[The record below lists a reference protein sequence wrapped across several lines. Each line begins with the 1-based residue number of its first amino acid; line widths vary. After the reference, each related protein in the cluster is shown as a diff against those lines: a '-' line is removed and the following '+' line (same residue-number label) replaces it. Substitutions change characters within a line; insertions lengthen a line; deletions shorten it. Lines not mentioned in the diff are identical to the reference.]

1 MKFERLREKKLS
13 EAYLHTLAKPTH
25 NTVESKGGIVLKL
38 VQKQW
43 LAAGLS
49 FVLTAAVMG
58 PVLAFGRPQEVTSQP
73 EVGRPIAQVI
83 EGKTY
88 RNIPYHAQFLSVDN
102 EGDPV
107 TYSIAK
113 PPKHGKVEVDGNSFV
128 YTPDKN
134 RTGSD
139 TFSYVAS
146 DTDGHTSKP
155 ASVSVRVQRT
165 RSGVSYADT
174 AGNQVAAAAQCLAE
188 EGIFVGNK
196 IGDQYYFE
204 PDRPVSRN
212 EFLAMVLE
220 TAGTDPNEVT
230 MTGFCDDA
238 AIPAW
243 GKSYAS
249 TGVTEGLI
257 RGVSTEEG
265 VAFQPERTITYNQAA
280 TILDR
285 ALAVRDAAPEVWF
298 ADRTAVPSWAAQ
310 AVSNMESVHVMKVG
324 SFGSDQLNE
333 PVTRGEAAEMLSSA
347 HTLLEGE
354 NTSWL
359 DRLTD

>member
-1 MKFERLREKKLS
+1 M
-13 EAYLHTLAKPTH
+13 
-25 NTVESKGGIVLKL
+25 KL
-38 VQKQW
+38 VQKNW
-43 LAAGLS
+43 LAASLAI
-49 FVLTAAVMG
+49 VLAVAVMA
-58 PVLAFGRPQEVTSQP
+58 PVLAFGRQEESASEA

-88 RNIPYHAQFLSVDN
+88 RNIPYHAEFLSVDN
-102 EGDPV
+102 EGDAV
-107 TYSIAK
+107 TYSIVK
-113 PPKHGKVEVDGNSFV
+113 PPKHGKVEVEENHFV
-128 YTPDKN
+128 YTPDNN
-134 RTGSD
+134 RTGND
-139 TFSYVAS
+139 TFSYVAT
-146 DTDGHTSKP
+146 DADGHTSKP
-155 ASVSVRVQRT
+155 ATVSVRVQRT
-165 RSGVSYADT
+165 KSGVSYADT
-174 AGNQVAAAAQCLAE
+174 AGNTAAAAAQCLAE

-204 PDRPVSRN
+204 PDRTVSRS

-220 TAGTDPNEVT
+220 TAGADTNEVT

-249 TGVTEGLI
+249 AGVTEGLI

-324 SFGSDQLNE
+324 SFGSEQLDE
-333 PVTRGEAAEMLSSA
+333 PVTRGEVAEMLSSA
-347 HTLLEGE
+347 HTLLEG
-354 NTSWL
+354 NDSSWL
-359 DRLTD
+359 DRLMD